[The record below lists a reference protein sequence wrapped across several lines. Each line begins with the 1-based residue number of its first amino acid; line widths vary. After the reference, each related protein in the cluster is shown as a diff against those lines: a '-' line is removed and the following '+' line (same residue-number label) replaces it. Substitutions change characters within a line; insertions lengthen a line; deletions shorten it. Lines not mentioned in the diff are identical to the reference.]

1 MLTLG
6 QAAKQVGKSKTALT
20 NAIKEGR
27 INAARLPNGQ
37 YEIDPSELFRVY
49 QPVNPRGQLDSQVD
63 CPVDSKLDCQG
74 GHHLTPQDTPTLQRE
89 TELLREMM
97 AQLKDERDDLRRRL
111 DVTEAAR
118 QRETEAREQ
127 ASAELRRLT
136 YLLTL
141 QPTPQGSTA
150 TEAGKGKLWEKLF
163 GNRK

>member
-6 QAAKQVGKSKTALT
+6 QAAKQAGKSKTALA

-27 INAARLPNGQ
+27 IYAARLPNGQ
-37 YEIDPSELFRVY
+37 YQIDPSELFRVY
-49 QPVNPRGQLDSQVD
+49 PPVNLKGHLDSQ
-63 CPVDSKLDCQG
+63 VDSKLDCQG
-74 GHHLTPQDTPTLQRE
+74 GHHLTPADTTPLQRE

-97 AQLKDERDDLRRRL
+97 EQLKDERDDLRRRL
-111 DVTEAAR
+111 DTTEAAR

-141 QPTPQGSTA
+141 QPTPQEPTA